1 MPLTIPPRRKHRHLS
16 RFLPASLT
24 ALTIIFSA
32 SFAVAQDKVNIAV
45 AAINLAHAPVALSV
59 AAPEIFQQHGVT
71 LNVTDLRGAS
81 PNCIAALLSKAAD
94 LCQVGTTTGT
104 DAIAEGADLVAVAA
118 LTGPFAE
125 IILSSSVAAKL
136 QVKTDAPIAERIKAL
151 KGLNIVSSAPGSA
164 NYTLLDS
171 LMGTVGSSIK
181 DIKFRTLPEVP
192 AMIEA
197 IRHGQIDGAFWVTG
211 SLAPIL
217 LDGTGVRWIS
227 LSRGDVETY
236 QNLPFVTVFARRDWA
251 TQNSDLVKR
260 IHAGYA
266 DAIGRLR
273 SQPEQSSKLIKDR
286 YFPDL
291 DQALWN
297 DGYEAGRRAFLDSA
311 RVSRT
316 AWQDFL
322 AVQAKSSQK
331 DYGRAA
337 FDKAVLP
344 GAQAR

>member
-1 MPLTIPPRRKHRHLS
+1 MPFGISDCRKPS
-16 RFLPASLT
+16 RLARVLWACVVAAAALLAAPASR
-24 ALTIIFSA
+24 
-32 SFAVAQDKVNIAV
+32 AQDKVNLAV
-45 AAINLAHAPVALSV
+45 AAINLAHAPAALAV
-59 AAPEIFQQHGVT
+59 AAPDIFARHGVV

-118 LTGPFAE
+118 LAGPFAE
-125 IILSSSVAAKL
+125 IVLSTAAAAKL
-136 QVKTDAPIAERIKAL
+136 PVKADAPIAERIKAL
-151 KGLNIVSSAPGSA
+151 KGLNLVSSAPGSA

-171 LMGTVGSSIK
+171 MMGTVGSSIK
-181 DIKFRTLPEVP
+181 DIRFRTLPEVP

-211 SLAPIL
+211 SLAPNL
-217 LDGTGVRWIS
+217 VDGTGVRWIS

-251 TQNSDLVKR
+251 TQNADLVKR
-260 IHAGYA
+260 IHEGYA
-266 DAIGRLR
+266 DAIGRLKNE
-273 SQPEQSSKLIKDR
+273 PERSSKLVKDR

-297 DGYEAGRRAFLDSA
+297 DGYEAGRRAFLDGA
-311 RVSRT
+311 RVSQ
-316 AWQDFL
+316 ASWQNFL
-322 AVQAKSSQK
+322 AIQAKSSQK
-331 DYGRAA
+331 DYGKAA
-337 FDKAVLP
+337 FDKVVLP
-344 GAQAR
+344 EAQAR

>member
-1 MPLTIPPRRKHRHLS
+1 MAAAALLS
-16 RFLPASLT
+16 AP
-24 ALTIIFSA
+24 SA
-32 SFAVAQDKVNIAV
+32 RAQDKVNLAV
-45 AAINLAHAPVALSV
+45 AAINLAHAPAALAV
-59 AAPEIFQQHGVT
+59 AAPEIFARHGVA

-81 PNCIAALLSKAAD
+81 PNCIAALVSKAAD

-118 LTGPFAE
+118 LAGPFAE
-125 IILSSSVAAKL
+125 IILSSAAAAKL
-136 QVKTDAPIAERIKAL
+136 PVKADAPIAERIKAL
-151 KGLNIVSSAPGSA
+151 KGLNLVSSAPGSA
-164 NYTLLDS
+164 NYTMLDS

-181 DIKFRTLPEVP
+181 DIRFRTLPEVP

-211 SLAPIL
+211 SLAPNL
-217 LDGTGVRWIS
+217 VDGTGVRWIS

-251 TQNSDLVKR
+251 AQNADLVKR

-266 DAIGRLR
+266 DAIARLKNE
-273 SQPEQSSKLIKDR
+273 PAQSSKLVKDR

-297 DGYEAGRRAFLDSA
+297 DGYEAGRRAFLDGA

-316 AWQDFL
+316 AWQDSL
-322 AVQAKSSQK
+322 AMQAKSSQK
-331 DYGRAA
+331 DYSRAA
-337 FDKAVLP
+337 FDKVVLP
-344 GAQAR
+344 EAQAK